1 MLEKA
6 GKSWKVYAE
15 DYPGGCFLDA
25 ARGNYVR
32 KHVPFLS
39 FKNVQTNPSRCA
51 KIQDAAHLSN
61 DISQG
66 DLPDFSLYIP
76 NLQNDGHDTGVR
88 FADSWASRFVPW
100 LLSNPKFTQDMLLIL
115 TFDESGP
122 FGNNR
127 IFTAIS
133 GDMVKSNVDLPELHS
148 RLNHYNILRT
158 IEDNF
163 GLGTLGKSDSSA
175 AAIEGIWK

>member
-1 MLEKA
+1 MIT
-6 GKSWKVYAE
+6 
-15 DYPGGCFLDA
+15 C
-25 ARGNYVR
+25 
-32 KHVPFLS
+32 
-39 FKNVQTNPSRCA
+39 QSRP
-51 KIQDAAHLSN
+51 
-61 DISQG
+61 ISQG

-88 FADSWASRFVPW
+88 FADSWAIRFVPW

-127 IFTAIS
+127 IFTAFS

-158 IEDNF
+158 IEDNL
-163 GLGTLGKSDSSA
+163 GIGTLGKSDSSA
-175 AAIEGIWK
+175 AAIDGIWK